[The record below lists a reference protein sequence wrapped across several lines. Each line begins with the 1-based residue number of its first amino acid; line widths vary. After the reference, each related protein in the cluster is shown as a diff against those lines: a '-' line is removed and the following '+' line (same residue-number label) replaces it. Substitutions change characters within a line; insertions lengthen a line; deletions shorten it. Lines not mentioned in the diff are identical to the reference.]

1 MLIWSTSE
9 SGEMQNTEKI
19 SLEIVGL
26 CTDQE
31 SIKHPWLL
39 TVVVCQLLRVENGYP
54 LYTSS
59 VSCVCVCATFSF
71 FRSII
76 TTTKIGVYA
85 YRCTHVH
92 CSNLDCV
99 NPPPPDMYFHTAMR
113 SGKFLRPSQSGA
125 VLWFTFSF
133 FFLCLVV
140 RLKSL
145 PVVRRKVTS
154 GTANALQRTVGVCA
168 TKRACFA
175 TQARLSRQFVR
186 HCRSYGYL
194 FHPCWLTFDG
204 IVHPFAA
211 ILPFIHPLA

>member
-99 NPPPPDMYFHTAMR
+99 NPPPQICISIPPCVQANFFVPLNLAQS
-113 SGKFLRPSQSGA
+113 SGSHFLSSSFVWLCAWNPSQWFGGRWQA
-125 VLWFTFSF
+125 EQLTLCNGLWVYAQQNA
-133 FFLCLVV
+133 L
-140 RLKSL
+140 
-145 PVVRRKVTS
+145 
-154 GTANALQRTVGVCA
+154 ALQRRRDCLDSSCA
-168 TKRACFA
+168 TA
-175 TQARLSRQFVR
+175 ARMVIFFIRVGSHLTESSI
-186 HCRSYGYL
+186 HSLL
-194 FHPCWLTFDG
+194 FFHS
-204 IVHPFAA
+204 
-211 ILPFIHPLA
+211 FIH